1 MFYLCCAFY
10 ALAGIPKS
18 LSKTYEAL
26 NYFQR
31 WIIQQHLKSRVKQS
45 QKVCTCQVQEAV
57 QIKSVRERTFKLQLY
72 NSSKSKSKGSE
83 MESSTCFWPFVM
95 SVSRCPTAMPSQF
108 LNALKL
114 G

>member
-31 WIIQQHLKSRVKQS
+31 WIIQQHLKSRVKTIPEGLHLPS
-45 QKVCTCQVQEAV
+45 A
-57 QIKSVRERTFKLQLY
+57 R
-72 NSSKSKSKGSE
+72 
-83 MESSTCFWPFVM
+83 SSTDEK
-95 SVSRCPTAMPSQF
+95 R
-108 LNALKL
+108 
-114 G
+114 